1 MVLGSWKETAT
12 QYDLGSTAQVIL
24 IFFAIGFGAVAQL
37 VMGKRATGWLW
48 LTGALGWIAGSVFVS
63 EVLFA
68 TATEEEIQPIVDGL
82 AFDEA
87 LLGGLVGGLLAVV
100 ATWLVARFLVRP
112 KPATA

>member
-1 MVLGSWKETAT
+1 M

-37 VMGKRATGWLW
+37 ILGDWATRWVWLAGAAGWLVGG
-48 LTGALGWIAGSVFVS
+48 LFMS

-68 TATEEEIQPIVDGL
+68 TATEDEIQPIVDGL

-87 LLGGLVGGLLAVV
+87 LLGGLIGGVLAVA
-100 ATWLVARFLVRP
+100 ATWLVARLVLRP
-112 KPATA
+112 QRAR